1 MKVVKSI
8 NEMKEILDDAKREGK
23 TIGFVPTMGYLH
35 EGHLSLMKRAREEND
50 IVVISIFV
58 NPTQFCEG
66 EDYEVYPRDLEKDS
80 KLAEKVGVDYVFTP
94 EVNEMY
100 LEGYNT
106 YVEVLGVTDKLCGAS
121 RPGHFR
127 GVTTIV
133 LKLFNIVTPNRAY
146 FGQKDA
152 QQVFVIKKMVNDLN
166 IPIEIVPCPIV
177 RESDGLAMSSR
188 NTYLSEEER
197 REALVLS
204 KSLFWAK
211 KEIQRGQL
219 NANTIKAEMKK
230 MILCQPSA
238 EIDYIEILNY
248 DTFEEIEK
256 IHGEVLIA
264 LAVKIGKTRL
274 IDNIT
279 VEVY

>member
-100 LEGYNT
+100 PEGYNT